1 MPKRQEAVMQDKAE
15 RHAAPSGRWTWTG
28 AALGAVHGALAARY
42 PWDGEA
48 VFFNLGYAVTNALV
62 VALLARG
69 VCWLWLREG
78 ARRAPR

>member
-1 MPKRQEAVMQDKAE
+1 
-15 RHAAPSGRWTWTG
+15 
-28 AALGAVHGALAARY
+28 LAARY

-48 VFFNLGYAVTNALV
+48 VFFNLGYAATNALV

>member
-1 MPKRQEAVMQDKAE
+1 
-15 RHAAPSGRWTWTG
+15 
-28 AALGAVHGALAARY
+28 LGARY

-48 VFFNLGYAVTNALV
+48 VFFNLGYAATNALV
-62 VALLARG
+62 VALLAHG